1 MTTQFLEH
9 QNGQIAYDDAGSG
22 PLVVCV
28 PSMGDVRAEYRFLAP
43 KLADAGYRVVTM
55 DVRGHG
61 ESSTVWDD
69 FSVAGVGSDIVA
81 LIRKLGAGPAVVVG
95 ESMAAGAAVW
105 AAAEAPE
112 LVAGLI
118 LAGPF
123 VRSEPSFING
133 LLFAALFSRPWGP
146 TAWTWYYGTLYPAH
160 KPHDFAEYVDNL
172 RKNLAQPG
180 RMEALQKM
188 LTASKS
194 ASEQRLPA
202 VQAPAMVLM
211 GTKDP
216 DFKDP
221 GKEAHWV
228 AERLNATVHMV
239 EGAGHYPQTEM
250 PDAVAPLMLD
260 FLAQHHPVREALRG
274 A

>member
-1 MTTQFLEH
+1 MTTQFLDH
-9 QNGQIAYDDAGSG
+9 QNGRIAYEESGSG

-61 ESSTVWDD
+61 ESSTEWDD

-81 LIRKLGAGPAVVVG
+81 LVRKLGGGPAVIVG
-95 ESMAAGAAVW
+95 ESMAAGASVW

-112 LVAGLI
+112 SVAGLI

-123 VRSEPSFING
+123 VRSKPSVINS
-133 LLFAALFSRPWGP
+133 LLLRTMFTRPWGP
-146 TAWTWYYGTLYPAH
+146 AMWQRYYATLYPTH

-188 LTASKS
+188 LAASKS
-194 ASEQRLPA
+194 ASEQRLAA
-202 VQAPAMVLM
+202 VKAPVMVLM

-216 DFKDP
+216 DFKQP
-221 GKEAHWV
+221 EVEARWV
-228 AERLNATVHMV
+228 AQSLDATLHMV
-239 EGAGHYPQTEM
+239 EGAGHYPQAEM
-250 PDAVAPLMLD
+250 PEVIEPLILD
-260 FLAQHHPVREALRG
+260 FLAQHLPLREVTYG